1 MSLAT
6 RLARIEK
13 AEVTKAMPMRL
24 VILRRYI
31 SPDKP
36 DDAATNFI
44 VGHGRVWTRAD
55 AEDEAAFL
63 DRVKAECPGRLLK
76 LELRATPPE

>member
-6 RLARIEK
+6 RVAMIEK
-13 AEVTKAMPMRL
+13 TDAGKTMPMRL

-31 SPDKP
+31 SPGDP
-36 DDAATNFI
+36 DDAETNFI
-44 VGHGRVWTRAD
+44 VGHGRVWTRLET
-55 AEDEAAFL
+55 EDETAFI
-63 DRVKAECPGRLLK
+63 DRVKTECPGRLLR